1 VRQYQSSIGET
12 FQPITAGLLC
22 PFTLTPALE
31 LTLPVVTVDFAA
43 NGPGITNAGMLALG
57 EFIQH
62 VFVYSDVFSSVLVV
76 HQFKRVT
83 EFISDTVYV
92 SATNFKNATG
102 FCGTFMAKV
111 NGQLGEISW
120 AE

>member
-1 VRQYQSSIGET
+1 MDET
-12 FQPITAGLLC
+12 FQPLNAGLLC
-22 PFTLTPALE
+22 PFTLTPASK
-31 LTLPVVTVDFAA
+31 LTLPVVTVDFAP

-62 VFVYSDVFSSVLVV
+62 VFVCSDVFSGMLVF
-76 HQFKRVT
+76 HQFEWVT
-83 EFISDTVYV
+83 EFISNTMYV
-92 SATNFKNATG
+92 SATNFKNAAG